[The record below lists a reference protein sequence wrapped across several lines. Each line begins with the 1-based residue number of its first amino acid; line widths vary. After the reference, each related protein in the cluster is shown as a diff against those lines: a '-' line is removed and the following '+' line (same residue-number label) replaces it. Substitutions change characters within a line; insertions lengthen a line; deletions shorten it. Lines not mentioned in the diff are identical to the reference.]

1 MPIENY
7 NEYRERSSESM
18 QSEIDAAIDHAKSD
32 LNDLK
37 SEILWWKKVDF
48 KTPDSIN
55 KFYRLENWKVV
66 FQLDQVKNYL
76 SDVHKRLSWMK
87 NQKFWEISK
96 ENNFTWTTLA
106 VQIALK
112 ALGEDP
118 INPKKYNIWRIDWEY
133 NETTKEAIKQFQSDQ
148 SLNWIDGKPG
158 KNTIWAII
166 KSLEGLMENRKEYVR
181 IKNIVKSSININA
194 TWAIRAGIWNDEETI
209 NSITNYI
216 VEWKIWTNSNPD
228 LEEKI
233 NNLARHPLNKEL
245 QDIVKI
251 KKEWG
256 KLNILNQDER
266 FNNTKYDNYIVQ
278 FSKEYSKNY
287 KVDPAL
293 IKIMMYK
300 ESKFDPKAR
309 SGAWA
314 KWLMQLMP
322 IAVKEVNKEKTIV
335 RNVYDPKQ
343 NIEWWIKLFSNHLKT
358 FKWNVSLAL
367 AAYNAG
373 AGSVKKAWNRI
384 PNKRETKNYVKFIT
398 NEYNKLKA

>member
-1 MPIENY
+1 MPIEKY
-7 NEYRERSSESM
+7 NEYKERSSESM
-18 QSEIDAAIDHAKSD
+18 QSEIDTAINHAKSD
-32 LNDLK
+32 LNNLE

-55 KFYRLENWKVV
+55 KFYRLENWKVI

-76 SDVHKRLSWMK
+76 SNVHKRLSWMK
-87 NQKFWEISK
+87 NQNFWEISK
-96 ENNFTWTTLA
+96 ENNFTWTILA
-106 VQIALK
+106 IQIALK
-112 ALGEDP
+112 AIGEDP
-118 INPKKYNIWRIDWEY
+118 IEPKKYNIWRIDWEY
-133 NETTKEAIKQFQSDQ
+133 NEITKEAIKQFQADQ
-148 SLNWIDGKPG
+148 NLKWIDGKPG

-166 KSLEGLMENRKEYVR
+166 KSLENLMENRKEYVR
-181 IKNIVKSSININA
+181 IKNIVSNA
-194 TWAIRAGIWNDEETI
+194 IKIDTLWAIWSWIRNDEETI

-216 VEWKIWTNSNPD
+216 IEWKIWTNSNPD
-228 LEEKI
+228 LEKKI
-233 NNLARHPLNKEL
+233 NNLAIYPLNREL
-245 QDIVKI
+245 QNII
-251 KKEWG
+251 KANKENW

-300 ESKFDPKAR
+300 ESKFNPKAR

-322 IAVKEVNKEKTIV
+322 VAVKEVNKEETII

-343 NIEWWIKLFSNHLKT
+343 NIEWGIKLFSEHLKT
-358 FKWNVSLAL
+358 FKWNISLAL

-373 AGSVKKAWNRI
+373 AWSVKKAGYKI